1 MRKSGLFSL
10 NAISVAIIAS
20 GLSSGTAM
28 AAGDA
33 AQGAKL
39 YAQCRACHT
48 VNRGGANTL
57 GPNLAGIVG
66 AKAGLKQGF
75 KYSPALV
82 KSNIVWTPQKLD
94 AWLMRPAA
102 VVPGNKMAFAGIA
115 NPQARASIIAY
126 LAQQK

>member
-1 MRKSGLFSL
+1 MLL
-10 NAISVAIIAS
+10 S

-66 AKAGLKQGF
+66 AKAGLKKGY
-75 KYSPALV
+75 KYSPALM

-94 AWLMRPAA
+94 DWLKRPSAM
-102 VVPGNKMAFAGIA
+102 VPGNKMAFAGIS